1 MGEKRIISFEEA
13 KAQYPYRY
21 TLEHV
26 PTWALT
32 PMEDGRYYAPHF
44 RTCWEWYQK
53 TLFPG
58 EPGGP
63 RAGSACSF
71 SERQS
76 WPLGMSLDAP
86 LNLATACCM

>member
-13 KAQYPYRY
+13 KANYPFRY

-26 PTWALT
+26 PQWALT
-32 PMEDGRYYAPHF
+32 PMDNGKYYAPHF
-44 RTCWEWYQK
+44 RTCREWYDK

-71 SERQS
+71 SEGQS
-76 WPLGMSLDAP
+76 WPLGMVLDVP
-86 LNLATACCM
+86 LNLAKACLM